1 MKSGIV
7 HKYVTKI
14 VPCCFYCRIY
24 GYWCRRLECVTKSEI
39 LVVASDEVVLQVG
52 VNTDKTEYANVF

>member
-7 HKYVTKI
+7 HKYDREI

-24 GYWCRRLECVTKSEI
+24 GYWCTWL
-39 LVVASDEVVLQVG
+39 LVASEEFVLQVG
-52 VNTDKTEYANVF
+52 VNTDETE